1 MYEYVQTYKQETE
14 TKNPRIFGAVRDE
27 SDMERCRKTL
37 LLADEKQSIRRR
49 DKEDSLFCPQGS
61 TSEAVQGYS
70 SERQRYLLF
79 KTADVSV

>member
-1 MYEYVQTYKQETE
+1 MNMSKHINRKQKPKILEYL
-14 TKNPRIFGAVRDE
+14 GAVRDE

-49 DKEDSLFCPQGS
+49 DQEDSLFCPQGS